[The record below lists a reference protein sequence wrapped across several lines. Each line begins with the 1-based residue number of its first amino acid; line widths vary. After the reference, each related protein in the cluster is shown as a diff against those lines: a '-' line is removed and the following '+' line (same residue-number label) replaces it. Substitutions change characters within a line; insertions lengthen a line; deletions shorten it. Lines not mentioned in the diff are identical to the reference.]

1 MQHVPYRGAAP
12 AITDLLGGQVQVM
25 FDNMPSIIEHVR
37 SGSLRALGVTT
48 AARSSQLPDAP
59 SIAETVPGYEASALF
74 GMGAPKK
81 TPPEIIEK
89 LNKEINAILAEPEMK
104 KRLIELGGEPLIGT
118 PEAFGAMIAAETE
131 KWEKVVKF
139 AGAHVD

>member
-1 MQHVPYRGAAP
+1 
-12 AITDLLGGQVQVM
+12 
-25 FDNMPSIIEHVR
+25 
-37 SGSLRALGVTT
+37 VTT
-48 AARSSQLPDAP
+48 ATRSPQLPDVPAV
-59 SIAETVPGYEASALF
+59 AETVPGYEASALF

-81 TPPEIIEK
+81 TPPEVIEK
-89 LNKEINAILAEPEMK
+89 LNKEVNAVLAEPEIR

-139 AGAHVD
+139 SGAKVE